1 MNWSIDILKLAVSLI
16 PFFLRNLKGGLSW
29 ITEGEIIWITEDTAA
44 WGGGGSSRHID
55 WINAIL
61 TPIKQLNNAVASY
74 ATQVY
79 YRLSI
84 TGQVIYLEHYLN
96 DLYDPIDRRIFISE
110 DQLLLPPFLFNKI
123 DNKEPWYLGEQNDF
137 LYNQIDYVGNRFII
151 NVPNALPLTLTLFNQ
166 IAKSTLKYKQ
176 VGTSFK
182 IINY

>member
-29 ITEGEIIWITEDTAA
+29 ITEGEVIWVTESVNA

-61 TPIKQLNNAVASY
+61 TPIKQLNNAVVSY
-74 ATQVY
+74 ANQVY

-96 DLYDPIDRRIFISE
+96 DLYDKVERRIYISE
-110 DQLLLPPFLFNKI
+110 DQILLPPFLFNKE
-123 DNKEPWYLGEQNDF
+123 DDEDPWYIEGDDY
-137 LYNQIDYVGNRFII
+137 LYNQADYTGNSFII
-151 NVPNALPLTLTLFNQ
+151 NVPNALPLTQTLTNQ
-166 IAKSTLKYKQ
+166 ISKSTNQYKQ
-176 VGTSFK
+176 AGVSYT
-182 IINY
+182 IVNY

>member
-55 WINAIL
+55 WINTIL

-96 DLYDPIDRRIFISE
+96 DLYDPVDRRIFISE
-110 DQLLLPPFLFNKI
+110 DQLLLPPFLFNI
-123 DNKEPWYLGEQNDF
+123 DDNETPWFLEGDF
-137 LYNQIDYVGNRFII
+137 LYNQVDYLGNSFII
-151 NVPNALPLTLTLFNQ
+151 NVPNALPLNQTLTNQ
-166 IAKSTLKYKQ
+166 ISKSTNRYRQ
-176 VGTSFK
+176 AGVSYT
-182 IINY
+182 IVNY